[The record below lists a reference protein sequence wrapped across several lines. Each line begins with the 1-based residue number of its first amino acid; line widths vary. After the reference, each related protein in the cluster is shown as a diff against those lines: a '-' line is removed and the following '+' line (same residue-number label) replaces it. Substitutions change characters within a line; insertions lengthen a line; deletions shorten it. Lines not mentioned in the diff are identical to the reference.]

1 MAGTPEPE
9 PAKYAALLEH
19 FFRRLPADINGL
31 SAFDVFEGA
40 DFPQDDQD
48 VPPLFA
54 HAMQRSGQ
62 DLAEFNDAQLGVGLS
77 AMFSISWSGMGCP
90 LPRPICAAINP

>member
-19 FFRRLPADINGL
+19 FFRRPPADINGL

-40 DFPQDDQD
+40 DFPEDDKD
-48 VPPLFA
+48 VPSLFA
-54 HAMQRSGQ
+54 HTMQRSGQ
-62 DLAEFNDAQLGVGLS
+62 DLAEFNDAQIGIGLS
-77 AMFSISWSGMGCP
+77 AMFSCDRSNMGYR
-90 LPRPICAAINP
+90 LL